1 MSANFLHPSMSGRSE
16 APVKPGLE
24 TPRQGQ
30 FPALRPGNHDIDWR
44 AARRASRAC
53 CCSARP
59 MVIAIMGPAP
69 GRPRHT
75 DLLLCLHHYR
85 AARSGLAAAGARL
98 LDMEGRP
105 VPDTA
110 WPDVP

>member
-1 MSANFLHPSMSGRSE
+1 MSVNFLHPSMFERNDL
-16 APVKPGLE
+16 PVKPASADG
-24 TPRQGQ
+24 RQGQ
-30 FPALRPGNHDIDWR
+30 FPAPRAGHHDIDWQ
-44 AARRASRAC
+44 AVRRAGRAC

-59 MVIAIMGPAP
+59 MVIAIMDPAP
-69 GRPRHT
+69 GRPHRT

-85 AARSGLAAAGARL
+85 ASRKGLAAAGAAV
-98 LDMEGRP
+98 LDMAGRP